1 MADTILPR
9 NPAPVG
15 NHVVDLSSQN
25 TDVAGIINGLVPYIF
40 VFAGLILLFMLI
52 MGGLGLMTAAGNPD
66 KIKAGQGKI
75 TAALIGFMIIFISYF
90 VTQLVELMFG
100 IKIF

>member
-1 MADTILPR
+1 MATAIPTVTLPSYTGTGFKFENKTI
-9 NPAPVG
+9 G
-15 NHVVDLSSQN
+15 DILSQ
-25 TDVAGIINGLVPYIF
+25 LLPYIF
-40 VFAGLILLFMLI
+40 VVAGLILLFMLI

-75 TAALIGFMIIFISYF
+75 TAALIGFGIIFISYF